1 MTSPAQI
8 ETTNIAAALIF
19 AAAGANPAKL
29 AQWLSD
35 NAADHSGEAAD
46 HPARVGALV
55 PAA

>member
-1 MTSPAQI
+1 MTNPAQI
-8 ETTNIAAALIF
+8 GTTNIAAALIF

-35 NAADHSGEAAD
+35 NAGDEREVSAGR
-46 HPARVGALV
+46 PARVGALK

>member
-1 MTSPAQI
+1 MTNPAQI

-35 NAADHSGEAAD
+35 NAGDEREVSAGR
-46 HPARVGALV
+46 PARVGALT

>member
-1 MTSPAQI
+1 MTKPAQI

-29 AQWLSD
+29 TQWLSD
-35 NAADHSGEAAD
+35 NAADHRGEVAD
-46 HPARVGALV
+46 HPARVGALA

>member
-1 MTSPAQI
+1 MTNPAQI
-8 ETTNIAAALIF
+8 ETTNLAAALIF

-35 NAADHSGEAAD
+35 NPADHSGEAAD
-46 HPARVGALV
+46 YPARVGALV